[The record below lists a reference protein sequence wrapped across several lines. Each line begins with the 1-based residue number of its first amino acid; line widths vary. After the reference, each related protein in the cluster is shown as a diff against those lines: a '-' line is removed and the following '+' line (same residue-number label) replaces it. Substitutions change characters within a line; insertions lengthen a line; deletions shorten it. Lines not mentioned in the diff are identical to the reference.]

1 MSTITTVGYGDHY
14 PVTFL
19 GRCVAAGLMVG
30 GIAVLGVVTASV
42 ASWMVQSV
50 ARETKEELDAA
61 EAPVHEEL
69 RRLSAQIAQLTEI
82 LRAHD
87 PSNETQERI
96 AAGTRKAG
104 TLKDED

>member
-1 MSTITTVGYGDHY
+1 ME
-14 PVTFL
+14 
-19 GRCVAAGLMVG
+19 
-30 GIAVLGVVTASV
+30 
-42 ASWMVQSV
+42 VQSV

-69 RRLSAQIAQLTEI
+69 RRLSAQVAQLTEM
-82 LRAHD
+82 LRAQD
-87 PSNETQERI
+87 PLQTNETQERI